1 MNKKIIVYSL
11 ILSCGIFVGRFSGY
25 LREIIIAYKFEI
37 SSKADEII
45 LILTIPDLLN
55 NLLAGSVMS
64 GMLIPLLVSSSN
76 KASILS
82 EFCKKFFVI
91 FSGFYIIIIIIMF
104 IIYPPYT
111 STLLAI
117 SLLAIFPNILT
128 FIVSSYLQ
136 SEKRFKAL
144 SLNTL
149 IFNIVIISVL
159 ILGFENYLFAFGVF
173 VAGIIRMLW
182 IIQDL
187 KFTKIKIVDY
197 FITHSGNNISYKT
210 LIFMIL
216 ANGLIF
222 ISPMIDK
229 VFASF
234 LQDGSISVLSYAEK
248 IYLLPVSVFL
258 TTFAVAMFPDLSKLV
273 ALGKDDLVTKLLV
286 KSLLIN
292 ILLSFI
298 FAVVIYVFS
307 YEITKLFYGIAG
319 VSIVNIKLISTVL
332 DGYALSIVFA
342 GSNSIFL
349 NLFFAHKWYNKLV
362 YYTIGMFS
370 LKLMMNTYIVYY
382 DLGAYYI
389 ALSTS
394 FITVLSL
401 GTLFLMYTYTK
412 KRPL

>member
-1 MNKKIIVYSL
+1 
-11 ILSCGIFVGRFSGY
+11 
-25 LREIIIAYKFEI
+25 
-37 SSKADEII
+37 
-45 LILTIPDLLN
+45 
-55 NLLAGSVMS
+55 
-64 GMLIPLLVSSSN
+64 
-76 KASILS
+76 
-82 EFCKKFFVI
+82 
-91 FSGFYIIIIIIMF
+91 MF
-104 IIYPPYT
+104 IIYQPYT

-149 IFNIVIISVL
+149 VFNVVIISVL
-159 ILGFENYLFAFGVF
+159 ILGFENYLFAFGVV

-182 IIQDL
+182 IIHDL

-210 LIFMIL
+210 LVFMIL

-292 ILLSFI
+292 ILLSLI
-298 FAVVIYVFS
+298 FAFVIYVFS
-307 YEITKLFYGIAG
+307 YEITKLFYGIAS
-319 VSIVNIKLISTVL
+319 VSIVNINLISTVL
-332 DGYALSIVFA
+332 DGYILSIVFA

-349 NLFFAHKWYNKLV
+349 NLFFANKWYNKLI

-370 LKLMMNTYIVYY
+370 LKLMINTYIVYY
-382 DLGAYYI
+382 DLGTYYI